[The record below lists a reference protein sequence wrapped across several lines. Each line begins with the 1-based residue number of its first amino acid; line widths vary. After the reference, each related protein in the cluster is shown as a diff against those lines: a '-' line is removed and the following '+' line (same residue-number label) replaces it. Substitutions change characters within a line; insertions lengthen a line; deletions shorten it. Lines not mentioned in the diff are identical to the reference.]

1 MEAAL
6 DQGKRLKNSK
16 ILHPKKMKSGI
27 IKSWLVFC
35 VWLPHAV
42 VTLNAHAS
50 KSVPQVV
57 CWWRARVNLKKS
69 CSGDK
74 IDKQAPFAMGRYT
87 VVKLLGS
94 GTYGKVVE
102 AEDEKYNK
110 THVALKLVE
119 PLLLFPVCTFLIYL
133 LAD

>member
-1 MEAAL
+1 M
-6 DQGKRLKNSK
+6 
-16 ILHPKKMKSGI
+16 
-27 IKSWLVFC
+27 
-35 VWLPHAV
+35 
-42 VTLNAHAS
+42 
-50 KSVPQVV
+50 
-57 CWWRARVNLKKS
+57 
-69 CSGDK
+69 
-74 IDKQAPFAMGRYT
+74 
-87 VVKLLGS
+87 VKLLGS